1 MTLVIA
7 SQLEEGLNAQLR
19 THVSAPTVIGV
30 SEERPWEAANDADL
44 LLIRPSLQW
53 RQHKTLARPAVW
65 PGRLKWVYSASV
77 GVDFYPRWVLDAP
90 LVTCGRGVASE
101 EIADYVFAALYS
113 HAKDLDAIRAH
124 QPADWKPTPLGRVAG
139 TTLGIV
145 GLGAIGVAVARRA
158 LALGMRVTAT
168 RRRRLPSPVAGVELV
183 DTLQAVVASADHLL
197 LALQGFTNGLAV
209 DVRFA
214 IHVAAHPG
222 PEMQN
227 VRNIQGVGGDRIRG
241 RQSGLDFLVKQ
252 RDDPVEDFEQVE
264 KHMLAFVGNGESLAG
279 MILRLPDAGDFEAHT
294 RPQRVALG
302 LRERR
307 IQPIQQILRDVLLL
321 AQNGAARGLGGM
333 RHEHR
338 LDAHRGNHVESAAE

>member
-197 LALQGFTNGLAV
+197 LALPATDATRSLIDAGVLEHAKPTAHLINVARGSVLDQEALVKALDTGRLGFATL
-209 DVRFA
+209 DVTEPEPLPAGHPLWRHPRVRLTPHVSSNYTVVRQVLLEKITADLERF
-214 IHVAAHPG
+214 
-222 PEMQN
+222 
-227 VRNIQGVGGDRIRG
+227 IRG
-241 RQSGLDFLVKQ
+241 EAPSDIV
-252 RDDPVEDFEQVE
+252 D
-264 KHMLAFVGNGESLAG
+264 AAAG
-279 MILRLPDAGDFEAHT
+279 Y
-294 RPQRVALG
+294 
-302 LRERR
+302 
-307 IQPIQQILRDVLLL
+307 
-321 AQNGAARGLGGM
+321 
-333 RHEHR
+333 
-338 LDAHRGNHVESAAE
+338 